1 MTENETNALDG
12 LAGQVT
18 ADLLA
23 RSHLLAPEQIAD
35 ALMDAAGPLGVIK
48 ARIYLADLEQRHLR
62 AMPGGAGQSPVML
75 AIDSTD
81 AGHAY
86 RELRLRGATAG
97 DGDPHRAW
105 IPLVDG
111 TERLGVLELTVTDM
125 SDVMLAHYETL
136 ASLAA
141 LMIVSK
147 SHYSDTYAQTRRS
160 QPMAVQAEMVWA
172 FLAPRTFATDGVT
185 VAAALE
191 PAYEVGGDAY
201 DYSIIGNR
209 LHVSVF
215 DAVGHDL
222 AAGLLASVA
231 MASCRSARRSG
242 GTLQDIITR
251 ADHAV
256 ARQFGDSRYVT
267 ALLCDLDVPTGVF
280 TWIPCGHPPPLLIR
294 SDKMIKELARR
305 PQPPLGLAE
314 QATRRGSYGT
324 LPRSDDG
331 VALYTEQLEPGDRV
345 LLYTD
350 GVTEG
355 RAADGK
361 PFGIELLSDF
371 IIRNSHSGIPI
382 PEILRRLTQTIT
394 EYQHGRL
401 SDDATIVL
409 IEWMPADPLR

>member
-1 MTENETNALDG
+1 
-12 LAGQVT
+12 
-18 ADLLA
+18 
-23 RSHLLAPEQIAD
+23 
-35 ALMDAAGPLGVIK
+35 
-48 ARIYLADLEQRHLR
+48 
-62 AMPGGAGQSPVML
+62 ML

-81 AGHAY
+81 AGQAY
-86 RELRLRGATAG
+86 RELRLRGGTAG
-97 DGDPHRAW
+97 DGDPHQAW

-111 TERLGVLELTVTDM
+111 TERLGVLELAVTDM
-125 SDVMLAHYETL
+125 SNVMLARYETL

-294 SDKMIKELARR
+294 GDKMIKELARR

-314 QATRRGSYGT
+314 QATRRGIYGT

-331 VALYTEQLEPGDRV
+331 LAVYTEQLEPGDRV

-350 GVTEG
+350 GVIEG

-371 IIRNSHSGIPI
+371 IIQHSHSGIPI

-409 IEWMPADPLR
+409 VEWMPADPLR

>member
-1 MTENETNALDG
+1 MNENETSALDG

-35 ALMDAAGPLGVIK
+35 ALMDTAGPLGVIK
-48 ARIYLADLEQRHLR
+48 ARIYLADLEQRYLR
-62 AMPGGAGQSPVML
+62 ALPGGAGQSPAML

-81 AGHAY
+81 AGQAY
-86 RELRLRGATAG
+86 RELRPRGATAG
-97 DGDPHRAW
+97 NGGPHQAW

-111 TERLGVLELTVTDM
+111 TERLGVLELTVNDM
-125 SDVMLAHYETL
+125 SDVMLARYETL

-294 SDKMIKELARR
+294 GDKMIKELARR

-314 QATRRGSYGT
+314 QATRRGIYGT

-331 VALYTEQLEPGDRV
+331 LAVYTEQLEPGDRV
-345 LLYTD
+345 ILYTD

-361 PFGIELLSDF
+361 PFGIELLGDF
-371 IIRNSHSGIPI
+371 IIQHSNSGIPI

-409 IEWMPADPLR
+409 VEWMPADPLR